1 MKGRSTIMGMKN
13 VYEQPAMVVVALQ
26 PSEAMLDMSK
36 RKSYEV
42 IDDNPFAGN
51 SDEGS
56 SGVKEL
62 TDPNL
67 WDEEW

>member
-1 MKGRSTIMGMKN
+1 MGMKN
-13 VYEQPAMVVVALQ
+13 VYEQPAMTVVALQ
-26 PSEAMLDMSK
+26 PSKATLAGMSK

-42 IDDNPFAGN
+42 IDDNPFAG
-51 SDEGS
+51 SDEGG

>member
-1 MKGRSTIMGMKN
+1 MGMKN
-13 VYEQPAMVVVALQ
+13 VYEQPAMTVVALQ
-26 PSEAMLDMSK
+26 PNKAMMDMSG
-36 RKSYEV
+36 RKSY
-42 IDDNPFAGN
+42 IATDDNPFGN
-51 SDEGS
+51 NS

>member
-1 MKGRSTIMGMKN
+1 MKN
-13 VYEQPAMVVVALQ
+13 VYEQPAMTVVGLQ

-42 IDDNPFAGN
+42 IDDNPFAG

-56 SGVKEL
+56 SGVKEM

>member
-1 MKGRSTIMGMKN
+1 MGKKN
-13 VYEQPAMVVVALQ
+13 VYEQPAMVVVGLQ
-26 PSEAMLDMSK
+26 PSKATLAGMSK

-42 IDDNPFAGN
+42 IDDNPFAG
-51 SDEGS
+51 SDGEGN

-62 TDPNL
+62 TAPNL

>member
-1 MKGRSTIMGMKN
+1 MKQR
-13 VYEQPAMVVVALQ
+13 VYQRPATMVVGLQ
-26 PSEAMLDMSK
+26 PSKAMLDMSK

-42 IDDNPFAGN
+42 TDVNPFASPG
-51 SDEGS
+51 EGG

-62 TDPNL
+62 TTPNL

>member
-1 MKGRSTIMGMKN
+1 MGMKS
-13 VYEQPAMVVVALQ
+13 VYEQPAMTVVGLQ
-26 PSEAMLDMSK
+26 PSEAMLDMSG

-42 IDDNPFAGN
+42 SDDNPFSN
-51 SDEGS
+51 NS

>member
-1 MKGRSTIMGMKN
+1 MKN
-13 VYEQPAMVVVALQ
+13 VYEQPAMVVVGLQ
-26 PSEAMLDMSK
+26 PASAMLDMSK

-42 IDDNPFAGN
+42 IDDNPFAG
-51 SDEGS
+51 SDGEGN

-62 TDPNL
+62 TCPNL

>member
-1 MKGRSTIMGMKN
+1 MGKKN
-13 VYEQPAMVVVALQ
+13 VYEQPAMVVVGLQ

-42 IDDNPFAGN
+42 IDDNPFAS

>member
-1 MKGRSTIMGMKN
+1 MT
-13 VYEQPAMVVVALQ
+13 VVGLQ
-26 PSEAMLDMSK
+26 PNKAMMDVSG
-36 RKSYEV
+36 RKSY
-42 IDDNPFAGN
+42 IATDDNPFGN
-51 SDEGS
+51 NS

>member
-1 MKGRSTIMGMKN
+1 MGKKN
-13 VYEQPAMVVVALQ
+13 VYEQPAMVVVGLQ

-42 IDDNPFAGN
+42 IDDNPFAG
-51 SDEGS
+51 SDEGGN
-56 SGVKEL
+56 GVKEL
-62 TDPNL
+62 TAPNL